1 MADKKISQL
10 TSATTPLAGTEE
22 LPIVQG
28 GSTVKVSVNNLT
40 AGKAVTA
47 SQFTVENNSASDAVR
62 ITQTGAGNALVVED
76 SANPDATPL
85 VVTADGRFV
94 HGYTASLTLRGI
106 AWGNL
111 FTGVDASAAGGAF
124 ARYSANA
131 SPPIIEFF
139 KSRNASVAGNTIV
152 QSGDAL
158 GTVVFSGA
166 DGTDFIQGAS
176 ITAAVDG
183 TPGTND
189 MPGRLVFSTTADGA
203 STPTERLR
211 ITAAGNIQ
219 LGTASLATT
228 ATNGFPYIPTCAGTP
243 TGTPTAITGYAP
255 MVVDSTNNKLY
266 VYVGG
271 AWVAMN

>member
-10 TSATTPLAGTEE
+10 TPATTPLAGTEE

-47 SQFTVENNSASDAVR
+47 SQLTVENSTSNDAVR

-76 SANPDATPL
+76 STNPDSTPF
-85 VVTADGRFV
+85 VVDTNGRFI
-94 HGYTASLTLRGI
+94 HGYTSALTLRGI
-106 AWGNL
+106 TWSNL
-111 FTGVDASAAGGAF
+111 FAGIDASTAGSAL

-131 SPPIIEFF
+131 SSAILEFF
-139 KSRNASVAGNTIV
+139 KSRNASISGNTVV
-152 QSGDAL
+152 QSGDVL
-158 GTVVFSGA
+158 GTLIFSGA
-166 DGTDFIQGAS
+166 DGTDFVQGAS
-176 ITAAVDG
+176 INASVDG

-203 STPTERLR
+203 SSPTERMR
-211 ITAAGNIQ
+211 ITNAGNIQ
-219 LGTASLATT
+219 LGGGSVATN

-243 TGTPTAITGYAP
+243 TGTPTAISGFAP

-266 VYVGG
+266 VYIGG
-271 AWVAMN
+271 AWKAMN